1 MIDHIVCQKTTMPKK
16 TDNDW
21 TPILDVV
28 VVIFYH
34 LLLIVCGGKLLYIS
48 TIMDNAHPQREQRGE
63 RVLAHWTPATRGISK
78 QAKK

>member
-48 TIMDNAHPQREQRGE
+48 RSLYPVMSCPKTDNLRGDSE
-63 RVLAHWTPATRGISK
+63 RKSE
-78 QAKK
+78 

>member
-48 TIMDNAHPQREQRGE
+48 TIMHTLSIVE
-63 RVLAHWTPATRGISK
+63 SK
-78 QAKK
+78 EEKEFWRTGLPPHAA